1 MASRAGPDVPE
12 VTPGTQGAVH
22 LHSPVGP
29 TAEHPCQRAGAAGL
43 SPGLRPWHRRRGEPV
58 PALGRSTMGRR
69 PRIGVKGAAMGA
81 AVALALLA
89 GGVQA
94 KSWKQWA
101 PDPLASDS
109 TYARFL
115 ARPADS
121 LTAAQ
126 LSWLAVQ
133 RDWRAQ
139 REAEAEPWSP
149 TSITST
155 GRGGPH
161 PGRHTDARF
170 AALAS
175 QPYEA
180 LSDTDR
186 AWLVAENTAQ
196 QVARESQRESMGV
209 AGGLIL
215 LALGVAAAVGVAYA
229 YGISH
234 SSYPL

>member
-1 MASRAGPDVPE
+1 
-12 VTPGTQGAVH
+12 
-22 LHSPVGP
+22 
-29 TAEHPCQRAGAAGL
+29 
-43 SPGLRPWHRRRGEPV
+43 
-58 PALGRSTMGRR
+58 
-69 PRIGVKGAAMGA
+69 MGA

-89 GGVQA
+89 GVVQA

-115 ARPADS
+115 ARPSDS

-126 LSWLAVQ
+126 LTWLAVQ

-139 REAEAEPWSP
+139 REAETEPWSP

-161 PGRHTDARF
+161 PARHADARF

-180 LSDTDR
+180 LADTDR

-196 QVARESQRESMGV
+196 QVARESQRRSEGV

-215 LALGVAAAVGVAYA
+215 FALVMVAGMGLAIA
-229 YGISH
+229 YGMSH
-234 SSYPL
+234 SYPF